1 VRIVLKKEKRLHV
14 LENPIPNTLVKDA
27 EEEVRNEH
35 QRYVD
40 DDEQAASLMLASLSP
55 KLQRQHENMNAHT
68 MICVSKNYL
77 MRLVGKISMR
87 PLRSYSTAR

>member
-1 VRIVLKKEKRLHV
+1 MRIVLKKEKRLHV
-14 LENPIPNTLVKDA
+14 LENPIPNTPVKDA
-27 EEEVRNEH
+27 EEEIRNEH

-55 KLQRQHENMNAHT
+55 KLQRQYENMNAHT